1 VGHPYPEVPCLAE
14 GIPYHQAGS
23 QQVGHEAG
31 NQEEGFVEEAAYLG
45 AYLCKKLVG
54 KLEQHYSMFCS
65 YQGSLPCQAA
75 EQSLVAYLEGA
86 AAYLDRVST
95 RIPIFPTLYNPT
107 YQQEIQAAYHQEA

>member
-1 VGHPYPEVPCLAE
+1 VDHPYRGVPCLEE
-14 GIPYHQAGS
+14 GTAYHRAGS
-23 QQVGHEAG
+23 QQVGLEAG
-31 NQEEGFVEEAAYLG
+31 IQEEGFVGEAAYLG

-54 KLEQHYSMFCS
+54 KFEQHYSMFCS
-65 YQGSLPCQAA
+65 YLGSLPCQAA

-107 YQQEIQAAYHQEA
+107 YQQGIQAAYHQEA